1 MFTGIIQG
9 PGKIVGKRTVGGGS
23 AYDLEAGFD
32 LTEPEEGESIAVS
45 GVCLTAYNIRGRCF
59 SVDVSPE
66 TLSRTKLGLIGPGAI
81 VNLERALRLS
91 DRLGGHLVSGHVDC
105 LATVAGKKEIGHY
118 TIFSFSLPIEQG
130 RYIIEKGS
138 ITIDGVSLTVN
149 SCGPGTFTVS
159 IIPHTLKVTTLG
171 ALKAGSKVNIE
182 VDIIGKYVEKL
193 LAPRPSMVGTD
204 GHEKSKSGEGIDS
217 GFLAQHGFI

>member
-1 MFTGIIQG
+1 MFTGIIEG
-9 PGKIVGKRTVGGGS
+9 TGKITGKRTVGGGI
-23 AYDLEAGFD
+23 AYDFEAGFN

-45 GVCLTAYNIRGRCF
+45 GTCLTAYNIRGRSFCA
-59 SVDVSPE
+59 DVSPE
-66 TLSRTKLGLIGPGAI
+66 TLSRTKLGLIGPGSI
-81 VNLERALRLS
+81 VNLERALKLS

-105 LATVAGKKEIGHY
+105 LATVTSRKEIGNY
-118 TIFSFSLPIEQG
+118 TIFSFSLPMDQG

-149 SCGPGTFTVS
+149 SCGPGQFSVS

-171 ALKAGSKVNIE
+171 ALKVGSKVNIE

-193 LAPRPSMVGTD
+193 LAPRSEMAGSS
-204 GHEKSKSGEGIDS
+204 GSKGSEGSEGINP

>member
-1 MFTGIIQG
+1 MFTGIIEG
-9 PGKIVGKRTVGGGS
+9 PGKIIGKRTVGGGI

-32 LTEPEEGESIAVS
+32 LIEPEEGESIAAS

-59 SVDVSPE
+59 CVDVSPE

-105 LATVAGKKEIGHY
+105 LATVAAKKTVGNY
-118 TIFSFSLPIEQG
+118 TIFTFSLPVEQG

-149 SCGPGTFTVS
+149 SCGSGTFTVS

-171 ALKAGSKVNIE
+171 TLKIGSKVNIE

-193 LAPRPSMVGTD
+193 LAPRTSMTSSD
-204 GHEKSKSGEGIDS
+204 DQKESKNSEGIHP
-217 GFLAQHGFI
+217 GFLAQHGFM

>member
-1 MFTGIIQG
+1 MFTGIAEG
-9 PGKIVGKRTVGGGS
+9 TGKIIGKRTVGGGL
-23 AYDLEAGFD
+23 AYEFEAGFD
-32 LTEPEEGESIAVS
+32 LSEPEEGESIAVS
-45 GVCLTAYNIRGRCF
+45 GTCLTAYDIRGRSF
-59 SVDVSPE
+59 RADVSPE

-81 VNLERALRLS
+81 VNLERALKLS

-105 LATVAGKKEIGHY
+105 LATVTGRKEIGNY
-118 TIFSFSLPIEQG
+118 SIFSFSLPVDQE

-149 SCGPGTFTVS
+149 SCGPGHFSVS

-171 ALKAGSKVNIE
+171 TLKVGIKVNIE

-193 LAPRPSMVGTD
+193 LAPRSEMAG
-204 GHEKSKSGEGIDS
+204 SGGSEGINP
-217 GFLAQHGFI
+217 GFLAQHGFM

>member
-1 MFTGIIQG
+1 MFTGIIEG
-9 PGKIVGKRTVGGGS
+9 LGKITGKRTVGGGI
-23 AYDLEAGFD
+23 AYDIEAGFD

-45 GVCLTAYNIRGRCF
+45 GICLTAYNIRGRHFCA
-59 SVDVSPE
+59 DVSPE
-66 TLSRTKLGLIGPGAI
+66 TLSRSKLGLVGPGAI

-105 LATVAGKKEIGHY
+105 LATVTSRKEIGNY
-118 TIFSFSLPIEQG
+118 TLFSFSLPTAQA

-149 SCGPGTFTVS
+149 NCGSDHFAVS

-171 ALKAGSKVNIE
+171 ALKVASKVNIE
-182 VDIIGKYVEKL
+182 VDIIGKYVEKM
-193 LAPRPSMVGTD
+193 LAPRSVKAGSGD
-204 GHEKSKSGEGIDS
+204 GEGINS

>member
-1 MFTGIIQG
+1 MFTGIIEG
-9 PGKIVGKRTVGGGS
+9 AGKITGKRTVGGGI
-23 AYDLEAGFD
+23 AFDFEAGFD

-45 GVCLTAYNIRGRCF
+45 GTCLTAYNIRGRSF
-59 SVDVSPE
+59 SADVSPE
-66 TLSRTKLGLIGPGAI
+66 TLSRTKLGLIGPGNI
-81 VNLERALRLS
+81 VNLERALKLS

-105 LATVAGKKEIGHY
+105 LATVTNRKEIGHY
-118 TIFSFSLPIEQG
+118 TIFSFSLPVEQG

-149 SCGPGTFTVS
+149 SCGSGHFTVS

-171 ALKAGSKVNIE
+171 TLKVGSKVNIE

-193 LAPRPSMVGTD
+193 LAPKPGMVG
-204 GHEKSKSGEGIDS
+204 SGGSEGINS
-217 GFLAQHGFI
+217 GFLAQHGFM

>member
-1 MFTGIIQG
+1 MFTGIIEG
-9 PGKIVGKRTVGGGS
+9 VGKIIGKRTVGGGI
-23 AYDLEAGFD
+23 AYDIEAGFD

-45 GVCLTAYNIRGRCF
+45 GICLTAYNINRGRHF
-59 SVDVSPE
+59 SADVSPE

-81 VNLERALRLS
+81 VNLERALKLS

-105 LATVAGKKEIGHY
+105 LATVTSRKEIGNY
-118 TIFSFSLPIEQG
+118 TIFSFSLPSAQA

-149 SCGPGTFTVS
+149 SCGSDHFTVS

-171 ALKAGSKVNIE
+171 ALKVASKVNIE
-182 VDIIGKYVEKL
+182 VDIIGKYVEKM
-193 LAPRPSMVGTD
+193 LAPSSVKVG
-204 GHEKSKSGEGIDS
+204 SGDTEGINP

>member
-1 MFTGIIQG
+1 MFTGIIEG
-9 PGKIVGKRTVGGGS
+9 PGKIIGKRTVGGGI

-45 GVCLTAYNIRGRCF
+45 GICLTAYTIRGRKFC
-59 SVDVSPE
+59 VDVSPE
-66 TLSRTKLGLIGPGAI
+66 TLSRTKLGLLGPGAI

-105 LATVAGKKEIGHY
+105 LATVTAKKELGGY
-118 TIFSFSLPIEQG
+118 TIFTFSLPVEQG

-149 SCGPGTFTVS
+149 SCGSGVFTVS
-159 IIPHTLKVTTLG
+159 IIPHTLKTTTLG
-171 ALKAGSKVNIE
+171 TLKTGSKVNIE

-193 LAPRPSMVGTD
+193 LAPRPSMTGSD
-204 GHEKSKSGEGIDS
+204 DHKESKNSEGIHP
-217 GFLAQHGFI
+217 GFLARHGFM